1 MSRVSLYPNQGLA
14 SNTNT
19 QSTKQRQA
27 MALQA
32 KLAELSQHV
41 EKLDEVL
48 QVTAEQ
54 AGCIREL
61 GAYHGALYV

>member
-1 MSRVSLYPNQGLA
+1 
-14 SNTNT
+14 
-19 QSTKQRQA
+19 

-61 GAYHGALYV
+61 GAYHGALYVDWKTRRGSFVHGKEIGSWHLKES